1 VKKSS
6 APGRADF
13 LNTHQDYKGLPVV
26 PAALNLRTYCWG
38 EPSEEFR
45 IKSLN
50 LERMGEECEDC
61 FEVRINSME
70 PGWFGNYFRGVVNV
84 LLKRGYK
91 IGGMRVTIDSQVPV
105 GSGLSSSAALEV
117 AFLKLLDSTYGLG
130 LDKREIAELAFE
142 AETREVGVPCG
153 RLDQYGCSFGGII
166 KLECRPPFHVE
177 ELPRRDLIFAV
188 VDSGIRHSTAE
199 IHPVRQRE
207 INEGLRILAQRVKG
221 IGTEYNTVKWEELNE
236 EEIAPFL
243 EELPPKPRMRI
254 LFTLR
259 QQQLTE
265 LGLRLLRGERIPEEE
280 IDKLLGPEARKLR
293 EMELLGEVMNQQHA
307 LLRDLYEVSLPQLE
321 RLREACLEAGALGV
335 KLSGAGMGGSLIA
348 LVESEEIGKKVVEE
362 AKGEGARDGWVSGIG
377 EGVREEK

>member
-1 VKKSS
+1 MKKSS

-38 EPSEEFR
+38 EPSAHFE

-50 LERMGEECEDC
+50 LERMGEECEDS
-61 FEVRINSME
+61 FEVKVNPME

-84 LLKRGYK
+84 LLKKGYK
-91 IGGMRVTIDSQVPV
+91 IGGMKVVVDSQVPV

-117 AFLKLLDSTYGLG
+117 AFLKLLDSTYHLG
-130 LDKREIAELAFE
+130 LDRREIAELAFE
-142 AETREVGVPCG
+142 AETQEVGVPCG

-166 KLECRPPFHVE
+166 KLECRPPFRVE
-177 ELPRRDLIFAV
+177 ELPRKDLIFAV

-207 INEGLRILAQRVKG
+207 INEGLRILAQKIKG
-221 IGTEYNTVKWEELNE
+221 LGTEYNTVKWEELKE
-236 EEIAPFL
+236 EEIAL
-243 EELPPKPRMRI
+243 LLDELPSKPRMRI

-259 QQQLTE
+259 QQRLTE
-265 LGLRLLRGERIPEEE
+265 LGLRVLRGEETPEQEV
-280 IDKLLGPEARKLR
+280 KQLLGPSAERLKGLR
-293 EMELLGEVMNQQHA
+293 LLGEIMNQQHI

-321 RLREACLEAGALGV
+321 RIREACLEAGALGV

-348 LVESEEIGKKVVEE
+348 LVENEQIGKRVVEE
-362 AKGEGARDGWVSGIG
+362 AKGEGAREGWVSEIG
-377 EGVREEK
+377 EGVREER